1 MKKKGSYA
9 VVIAVLSVLIITG
22 CGGLK
27 KMDKYIQELGA
38 KAEPNPL
45 EVHGDSV
52 AITISGKFPP
62 KYFAKKAIV
71 EATPVLKNDGGGE
84 TNFKMK
90 GYQGEQAAGNY
101 DKIPYKE
108 GKSFSYS
115 DKQAYQPAMANSKME
130 LRIHGKQGKKE
141 MDFTPVPV
149 ADGVITTSYLV
160 KNDDKTIMSTDNFVR
175 TTNKSTEA
183 EINFDYNSSVVKP
196 AELKQ
201 ADLAQFVSFLDSCGR
216 NPRLVIQKIEFIS
229 YASPEGEILLNDNL
243 AVERADAG
251 KKVLTDMI
259 KKAKLTN
266 VPETVFSL
274 MPKGEDWEGFRA
286 AMEKSNI
293 ADRDIIIRIL
303 QKTPDLQ
310 SREQEIKNISKTYT
324 EIQKDIFPSLRRCRI
339 VLSYAEEGYSDAEL
353 TQLGSNNP
361 SVLNY
366 EELMKSGSLVTDLEK
381 RAAIYKTAAG
391 KSGADYRASNNLG
404 VIYYMQNK
412 MSDAETQWKKAYD
425 MKKTTETSNH
435 MGIVTRLK
443 GDRKQASKYFSEAG
457 GAKEA
462 KYNQGLIDIQNG
474 NYSSAKSNFGDFK
487 TFNTALAKVLSKD
500 TSGAKADIDS
510 SGDTSAIADYLR
522 AIIAARGNESS
533 SVVSNLKSAVQKDG
547 SLGDKAKKDLEFRN
561 FKDAMSF

>member
-9 VVIAVLSVLIITG
+9 VVVAVLSLFVITG

-52 AITISGKFPP
+52 AITVSGKFPP
-62 KYFAKKAIV
+62 KYFAKKAVV

-101 DKIPYKE
+101 DKIPFKE
-108 GKSFSYS
+108 GKSFSYT
-115 DKQAYQPAMANSKME
+115 DKQAYKPAMANSKME

-160 KNDDKTIMSTDNFVR
+160 KNDDKTIMCSDNFVR

-183 EINFDYNSSVVKP
+183 EVNFDYNSSVVKP

-216 NPRLVIQKIEFIS
+216 NPRLVIKKIEFIA
-229 YASPEGEILLNDNL
+229 YASPEGEIMLNDNL

-266 VPETVFSL
+266 VPETVFSM

-366 EELMKSGSLVTDLEK
+366 EELMKAGSLVTDLEK

-425 MKKTTETSNH
+425 MKKTSETSNH